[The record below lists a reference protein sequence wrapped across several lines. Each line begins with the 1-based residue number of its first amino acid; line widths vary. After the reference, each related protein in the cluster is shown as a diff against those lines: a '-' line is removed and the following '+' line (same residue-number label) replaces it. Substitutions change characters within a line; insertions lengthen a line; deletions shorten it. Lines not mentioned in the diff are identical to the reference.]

1 MNKLLTFQSQVQ
13 AIKKDST
20 NPFFKSNYFDINSL
34 LSEIT
39 PTMNELKCVILQPLQ
54 IRYAGAKIFN
64 VLVTKIIDTEIESD
78 DNVIAG
84 SEIVLP
90 DLQDPQ
96 KMGSAITYYRR
107 YSLQTL
113 LGLQAE
119 DDDGNLASNKT
130 TVVPNTTKLGTKEV
144 ILPKTDTKKSRIVEL
159 CKQLGFTGTTAKEYE
174 IYVMGMATYILKPDN
189 YDLIINKLEEKVNKL
204 NK

>member
-13 AIKKDST
+13 AIKKDSA
-20 NPFFKSNYFDINSL
+20 NPFFESNYFDINSL

-39 PTMNELKCVILQPLQ
+39 PTMNDLKCVILQPLQ

>member
-39 PTMNELKCVILQPLQ
+39 PTMNDLKCVILQPLQ

>member
-54 IRYAGAKIFN
+54 IRYAGDKTFN

>member
-13 AIKKDST
+13 AIKKDSA
-20 NPFFKSNYFDINSL
+20 NPFFESNYFDINSL